1 VKQAPRSARLRHRLS
16 LLGCAVL
23 ALGGVSALA
32 EDRDAAAP
40 PPMLWRIALD
50 PPSHLLGTIHVSDP
64 RVLRLPAPVEA
75 ALGRADVVYTEVE
88 LDPETT
94 TELRELTRVP
104 EGKRLADVL
113 SPALH
118 ARLVAALS
126 ARGLNPADFE
136 SQAPWIAAY
145 ALILVRD
152 PDPAAALNPPLDLYI
167 RQRAVLSGKQVAGLE
182 VPADQVAAMEAV
194 ARDGGVSMLESTL
207 DELERDGPSGASQM
221 DRMIDAYLL
230 GDDAGIF
237 ARSLGSLDRKSREA
251 LIDRR
256 NEVMADRIE
265 ESLRDAPEESHLFA
279 VGVLHMPGKRGV
291 LELLRKRGFRIE
303 RVPASP

>member
-1 VKQAPRSARLRHRLS
+1 MREAPRSGGLRRRLS

-23 ALGGVSALA
+23 ALGGVRALA
-32 EDRDAAAP
+32 EDRTASAP

-94 TELRELTRVP
+94 TELRELTHVP

-126 ARGLNPADFE
+126 ARGLKPGDFE

-152 PDPAAALNPPLDLYI
+152 PDPAAALNPPLDLYV

-182 VPADQVAAMEAV
+182 VPADQVAAMETV

-207 DELERDGPSGASQM
+207 DELERDGKSGASQM

-237 ARSLGSLDRKSREA
+237 AGSLGSLDRKSREA